1 MTPNHRHDMPAR
13 ATAEPPT
20 LSLLRL
26 SAAERALG
34 AGALLALLWLLVF
47 WVLN

>member
-1 MTPNHRHDMPAR
+1 MPSNHRHDTPPR
-13 ATAEPPT
+13 ATAAPPT

-34 AGALLALLWLLVF
+34 AGVLLALLWLLVF